1 MARIRS
7 IKPEFWTS
15 EQVVSCTLTARLLFI
30 GIWTFCDDNG
40 IHPASVTRLK
50 LQIFPA
56 DSISNADLQG
66 LINELVQA
74 GLLTEYLSG
83 NDRYWQVT
91 GWSKHQRIDK
101 PTYRHPAPSEEKP
114 IVGINSPN
122 PNAGEVN
129 NPVLPDIPQ
138 LLDDNS
144 TNARRV
150 VDISSGTEWSGVESN
165 TLSDKSDC
173 LNVLNYLNS
182 KIGSRF
188 RSVPANLKLISAR
201 LKEGATVADCKSVI
215 DAKVAEWSED
225 SKFKKYLRPETLFN
239 ATKFAQYVGDIGSQA
254 KGEQWE

>member
-56 DSISNADLQG
+56 DSISTTDLQG
-66 LINELVQA
+66 LINELVHA
-74 GLLTEYLSG
+74 GLLTEYQAG

-101 PTYRHPAPSEEKP
+101 PTYRHPAPSEEKQ
-114 IVGINSPN
+114 IVGVNSPN
-122 PNAGEVN
+122 PNSGTECK
-129 NPVLPDIPQ
+129 PVIPDIPQ

-144 TNARRV
+144 TNTRRELGT
-150 VDISSGTEWSGVESN
+150 SSATERSGVEN
-165 TLSDKSDC
+165 TMSDKSDC
-173 LNVLNYLNS
+173 ITVLNYLNS
-182 KIGSRF
+182 ITDSRF
-188 RSVPANLKLISAR
+188 RSVPANLKLIAAR
-201 LKEGATVADCKSVI
+201 LKEGATLEDCKSVI
-215 DAKVAEWSED
+215 DAKVTEWIAD
-225 SKFKKYLRPETLFN
+225 AKMTKYLRPETLFN
-239 ATKFAQYVGDIGSQA
+239 ATKFAQYVGETGNQP
-254 KGEQWE
+254 KGQQWE